1 MNPITSFVKRHPLIV
16 FFGLAYALSWA
27 PSLIEPHS
35 LLPLGPLFAALLV
48 LTLTEGLAGVRA
60 FLGRIVQWRV
70 GLHWYVLVLGLP
82 LLLNALAVGLNL
94 LLGAQPTPDRIPPL
108 ADLLPTFLMV
118 LFFIGLGEE
127 PAWRGY
133 ALPRLSTGRSLLLGS
148 LLLGVLHA
156 LWHLP
161 LFGLEYTLQNG
172 LAWFIGLMGY
182 TLVASFVYQHTEGNL
197 LLPALFHASVNTTA
211 VYLFGSLFS
220 GADTLQLWWLWGALW
235 CGAAGLIL
243 LGSKLYGS
251 RQGVASEVGTGA
263 AAKPVG

>member
-1 MNPITSFVKRHPLIV
+1 MRPITAFVKRHQLIV

-27 PSLIEPHS
+27 PSLTEPHGI
-35 LLPLGPLFAALLV
+35 LPLGPLLAALLV
-48 LTLTEGLAGVRA
+48 LTLTEGWAGVRG

-70 GLHWYVLVLGLP
+70 GLRWYVLVLGLP

-94 LLGAQPTPDRIPPL
+94 LLGARPTPERMPPL
-108 ADLLPTFLMV
+108 ADLLPTFLIV
-118 LFFIGLGEE
+118 LLFIGLGEE

-161 LFGLEYTLQNG
+161 LFGLEYTWQNG
-172 LAWFIGLMGY
+172 PAWLIGLMGY
-182 TLVASFVYQHTEGNL
+182 TLVASFVYQHTNGNL

-211 VYLFGSLFS
+211 AYLFGPLFR

-235 CGAAGLIL
+235 CGAATIIF
-243 LGSKLYGS
+243 
-251 RQGVASEVGTGA
+251 VASRWRQARPISA
-263 AAKPVG
+263 AQAVQ